1 MADPVSIIGTVVGVA
16 SLAIQVTETLHNYWK
31 GVSNFQTQVEQI
43 LGDTEQLG
51 KVLSRLQEFL
61 ERDPTKLS
69 KSFTTTSTLYSA
81 NIRCE
86 IRLVALMED
95 LKKALQ
101 GSRRQKMLRALK
113 WPFKL
118 EETQRISTELR
129 GYTQTFQFALT
140 LDGCQLLLQT
150 SDEVSHHLEE
160 LSLLSAKTKEQI
172 EDIASV
178 LEVISSLPQTTHTIR
193 EGVEKLEAR
202 ARAEEEEQALNWL
215 GPNLASAKHRLLRNN
230 RLANTGEWIF
240 SVDAYKQWDNGVSPI
255 LWGQGKPGVGK
266 SVLMYVNLMGNTL

>member
-1 MADPVSIIGTVVGVA
+1 MADPVSITGTVDGVA
-16 SLAIQVTETLHNYWK
+16 LLAIQVTETLHNRWK

-43 LGDTEQLG
+43 LDDTPQLG
-51 KVLSRLQEFL
+51 KVLSRLQKFL

-69 KSFTTTSTLYSA
+69 KSFTTMSTLYSA
-81 NIRCE
+81 SARCE
-86 IRLVALMED
+86 IRLVAVMED
-95 LKKALQ
+95 LKKGLQ
-101 GSRRQKMLRALK
+101 VSRRQKMLRALK
-113 WPFKL
+113 WPFML

-150 SDEVSHHLEE
+150 SDEVSHHPED
-160 LSLLSAKTKEQI
+160 LSLLGTKIKEQI

-178 LEVISSLPQTTHTIR
+178 MEVISSLPQITDTIG

-202 ARAEEEEQALNWL
+202 AKAKEEQALNWL
-215 GPNLASAKHRLLRNN
+215 GSNLTSVKHQLLRKS
-230 RLANTGEWIF
+230 RLANTREWIF
-240 SVDAYKQWDNGVSPI
+240 SVNAHKQWNNGVSPI